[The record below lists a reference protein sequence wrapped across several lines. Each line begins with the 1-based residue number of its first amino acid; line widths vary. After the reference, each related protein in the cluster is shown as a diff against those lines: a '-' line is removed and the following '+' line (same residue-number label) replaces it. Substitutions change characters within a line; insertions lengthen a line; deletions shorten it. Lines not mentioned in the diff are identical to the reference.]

1 MKQQLVIMNQ
11 WCLGVILI
19 KELIINNESIL
30 IDLYNNLIYE
40 KYTDILNLYKYFDE
54 CINEKNKDL
63 NVKIGDKNI
72 NNKDYILYNFMDV
85 QTILESIKYKK
96 NSLLF
101 DYLNSYLLD
110 NITDIDDL
118 NEYVKK
124 YFLKY
129 LKNCNIDLNV
139 NSIDNTLKIF
149 SNCLEIIPNINNY
162 IEKINYMLKYIIS
175 NNLNKTVIIF
185 LNSDNFYIPCN
196 FENIIFFDISKKI
209 NINNNNILITDNFYK
224 NLDFQIILEYLEKNW
239 PIQFNKESTL
249 YWLKYY
255 FINCFSLSKIKIT
268 NDELL
273 IIAFLLKKMYKL
285 NQTIYYSNKTNNIIK
300 SYIANL

>member
-1 MKQQLVIMNQ
+1 M
-11 WCLGVILI
+11 ILI
-19 KELIINNESIL
+19 KELIINSESIL
-30 IDLYNNLIYE
+30 IDSYNNLICE

-63 NVKIGDKNI
+63 NIKIGDKNI
-72 NNKDYILYNFMDV
+72 NNKDYILYNFMDI

-149 SNCLEIIPNINNY
+149 SNCLEIIPNVDNP
-162 IEKINYMLKYIIS
+162 IEKINYMLKYIIN
-175 NNLNKTVIIF
+175 NNLNKTV
-185 LNSDNFYIPCN
+185 
-196 FENIIFFDISKKI
+196 IIFFDISKKI
-209 NINNNNILITDNFYK
+209 NINDNNILITDNFYK
-224 NLDFQIILEYLEKNW
+224 NLDFQIILEYLEINW

-285 NQTIYYSNKTNNIIK
+285 NQNIYYSNKINDIIK
-300 SYIANL
+300 SFIANL